1 MDVNSSKT
9 EVCDLKTIFKLK
21 AAIQFGTVDD
31 VKAIIEH
38 GASANHSF
46 KVSAYIFCFVEN

>member
-9 EVCDLKTIFKLK
+9 EVCDLKIIFKLK

-38 GASANHSF
+38 GACVNQSF
-46 KVSAYIFCFVEN
+46 EVSAIFSFVNF